1 MLGSMRYARSTV
13 KQMLGGTLSC
23 VNASDVL
30 VEQFGRLPDLVSMAV
45 SGLTADQLTWA
56 PAPGAN
62 TIGWLV
68 WHLARVQDSHIAEL
82 LGEEEIWATGDWA
95 SRFGLP
101 SGSADT
107 GYGYTARQ
115 VAALRPES
123 ADALVDYF
131 TDVHE
136 RTIAYLGGLS
146 DKDLDRVVDEN
157 WDPPVTLGVRL
168 VSVVDDDVQ
177 HVGQAAYVRGL
188 LP

>member
-1 MLGSMRYARSTV
+1 
-13 KQMLGGTLSC
+13 MLGGTLSL

-30 VEQFGRLPDLVSMAV
+30 VEQFGRLPDLVSAAV
-45 SGLTADQLTWA
+45 EGLTPDQLTWA

-62 TIGWLV
+62 TIGWLI
-68 WHLARVQDSHIAEL
+68 WHLARVQDGHIAEL

-107 GYGYTARQ
+107 GYGYTGGQ

-123 ADALVDYF
+123 VEALVDYF

-146 DKDLDRVVDEN
+146 DADLDEVVDEN

-188 LP
+188 LPK